1 MKRPRIDIHLDELDQ
16 LLDNARQTPLNE
28 SGYLKIKN
36 ALHTMAEALARR
48 STEKTR
54 AVVNPTPRQ
63 PAAEGSP
70 EKQKANGHGRNPA
83 SAYTGAKEVSVPHPE
98 LRHGDGCPKCLMG
111 KVYVQK
117 EPRAL
122 VRVVGQAPLAATIYK
137 LEELRCN
144 ACGEVYT
151 APAPE
156 GVGVEKY
163 DETAAVMI
171 VLLKYGSGVPF
182 YRIANLEKRLGV
194 PLPAA
199 TQWEMAAESADVLK
213 MVWEELIR
221 QAAQGHTFYNDD
233 TGARIL
239 KMARPAGDPRS
250 GTFTS
255 AVLAMVRRAGV
266 EIRIAVYF
274 SGREHAGE
282 NLAKVLKERA
292 AGLEPAIVM
301 SDALSRNVPKL
312 SPGVELLLANCL
324 AHYPG
329 SGIIQ
334 RECVK
339 RCQGRSG
346 IAVKGKQHSR

>member
-182 YRIANLEKRLGV
+182 YRIANLEKWLGV

-334 RECVK
+334 RECVEH
-339 RCQGRSG
+339 RYDRANHTCRS
-346 IAVKGKQHSR
+346 